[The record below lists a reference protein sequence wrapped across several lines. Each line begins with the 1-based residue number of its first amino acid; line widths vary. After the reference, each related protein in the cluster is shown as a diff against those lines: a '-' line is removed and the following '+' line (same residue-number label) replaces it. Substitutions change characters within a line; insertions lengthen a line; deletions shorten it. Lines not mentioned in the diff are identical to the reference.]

1 MLIKEPHEMTCCSRL
16 AAFAAGTALIALQ
29 TAPAFAEGTNV
40 GTTIT
45 NTATVDFQV
54 GSVQQTQETASNSF
68 TVDRKVNLTVALV
81 GGPTTSVVPGEAG
94 AVITFDVANLSND
107 TIDAVLA
114 VTQASSGDNFNAANV
129 RIFVD
134 DGDGVFDA
142 GDTQTALIDEIPEDA
157 VVRVFVVSDIPL
169 GRANN
174 DLANLTLS
182 ATAHA
187 GGAPGSQGAVLTATS
202 GANTSGVD
210 TVLADGAGPDDS
222 ANDGIFTARGAY
234 AVTAATLTVTK
245 TSRVLQDPVNGA
257 TNPKAIPGAE
267 VEYCVA
273 VANASGSAAATNVV
287 VTDVVP
293 SDLTIVAGSVLVD
306 GALDGSNNCTGGSAG
321 GSVSGQTVSAP
332 LSDIAGGQIR
342 TAAFRVTIN

>member
-1 MLIKEPHEMTCCSRL
+1 M
-16 AAFAAGTALIALQ
+16 AALAAGTALIALQ
-29 TAPAFAEGTNV
+29 TAPAFAEGTNA

-45 NTATVDFQV
+45 NTATVDYEV
-54 GSVQQTQETASNSF
+54 GGVQQTQETASDSF

-114 VTQASSGDNFNAANV
+114 VTQAASGDDFDVGNV
-129 RIFVD
+129 RIVID
-134 DGDGVFDA
+134 DGNGVYDA
-142 GDTQTALIDEIPEDA
+142 GDTEAALIDEIAEDA
-157 VVRVFVVSDIPL
+157 TVRVFVVSDIPL
-169 GRANN
+169 GRAND

-182 ATAHA
+182 ATAHE

-202 GANTSGVD
+202 GANTNGID
-210 TVLADGAGPDDS
+210 TVLADSAGSDDS
-222 ANDGIFTARGAY
+222 ANDGIFSTRGGY
-234 AVTAATLTVTK
+234 SVTAATLTVTK
-245 TSRVLQDPVNGA
+245 TNRVLQDPVNGS

-273 VANASGSAAATNVV
+273 VSNAAGSALATNIV

-293 SDLTIVAGSVLVD
+293 ADLTIVAGSILVD
-306 GALDGSNNCTGGSAG
+306 GTLDGSNNCTGGSAG
-321 GSVSGQTVSAP
+321 GSISGQTVTAP
-332 LSDIAGGQIR
+332 LSDIAGGETR

>member
-1 MLIKEPHEMTCCSRL
+1 MTLLSRL
-16 AAFAAGTALIALQ
+16 AAFAAGTAMVALQ
-29 TAPAFAEGTNV
+29 TAPAMAEGTSA

-45 NTATVDFQV
+45 NTATVDYQV
-54 GSVQQTQETASNSF
+54 GNVQQTQETASDSF

-81 GGPTTSVVPGEAG
+81 GGPTISVVPGQTD

-114 VTQASSGDNFNAANV
+114 VSQAGSGDNFNASNV

-134 DGDGVFDA
+134 DGNGIYDA
-142 GDTQTALIDEIPEDA
+142 GDTQTTLIDEIAEDA
-157 VVRVFVVSDIPL
+157 TVRVFVVSDIPL
-169 GRANN
+169 GQANN

-182 ATAHA
+182 ATAHE
-187 GGAPGSQGAVLTATS
+187 GGAAGSQGAVLTATS

-210 TVLADGAGPDDS
+210 TVLADGAGSDDS
-222 ANDGIFTARGAY
+222 ANDGVFSARGAY
-234 AVTAATLTVTK
+234 SVSAATLTVTK
-245 TSRVLQDPVNGA
+245 TSRVLQDPVNGS

-273 VANASGSAAATNVV
+273 VSNAAGSALATNVV

-293 SDLTIVAGSVLVD
+293 ADLTIVAGSVVVD
-306 GALDGSNNCTGGSAG
+306 GTLDGSNNCTGGSAG
-321 GSVSGQTVSAP
+321 GSLSGQTVTAP
-332 LSDIAGGQIR
+332 LSDIAAGETR

>member
-1 MLIKEPHEMTCCSRL
+1 MNSPSRL
-16 AAFAAGTALIALQ
+16 AALAAGTALIALHA
-29 TAPAFAEGTNV
+29 APVLAEGTNV

-45 NTATVDFQV
+45 NSATVDFQV
-54 GSVQQTQETASNSF
+54 GSVQQTQQTASDSF
-68 TVDRKVNLTVALV
+68 TVDRKVNLTVTLV

-114 VTQASSGDNFNAANV
+114 VSQASSGDDFDATNL

-142 GDTQTALIDEIPEDA
+142 GDTQTTLIDEIAEDA
-157 VVRVFVVSDIPL
+157 VTRVFVVSDIPL
-169 GRANN
+169 GRSNT

-182 ATAHA
+182 ATAHQ
-187 GGAPGSQGAVLTATS
+187 GGTAGSQGAVLTATA
-202 GANTSGVD
+202 GGNTSGVD

-222 ANDGIFTARGAY
+222 ANDGIFTARSGY

-245 TSRVLQDPVNGA
+245 TSRVLQDPVNGS

-273 VANASGSAAATNVV
+273 VANAAGSATATNVV

-293 SDLTIVAGSVLVD
+293 ADLAIVAGSVLVN
-306 GALDGSNNCTGGSAG
+306 GGLDGSNNCTGGSAG
-321 GSVSGQTVSAP
+321 GTVAGQTVTAP
-332 LSDIAGGQIR
+332 LSDIAGGETR

>member
-1 MLIKEPHEMTCCSRL
+1 MTLLPRL
-16 AAFAAGTALIALQ
+16 AAFAAGTAMVALQ
-29 TAPAFAEGTNV
+29 TAPAVAEGTSA

-45 NTATVDFQV
+45 NTATVDYQV
-54 GSVQQTQETASNSF
+54 GAVQQTGETASDSF

-81 GGPTTSVVPGEAG
+81 GGPTTSVVPGQTD

-107 TIDAVLA
+107 TIDSVLA
-114 VTQASSGDNFNAANV
+114 VTQAGSGDNFNTSNV

-134 DGDGVFDA
+134 DGDGVYDA
-142 GDTQTALIDEIPEDA
+142 GDTQTTLIDEIAEDA
-157 VVRVFVVSDIPL
+157 TVRVFVVSDIPL
-169 GRANN
+169 GQANN

-187 GGAPGSQGAVLTATS
+187 GGAPGTQGAVLTATS

-222 ANDGIFTARGAY
+222 ANDGVFSARGAY
-234 AVTAATLTVTK
+234 SVTAATLTVTK
-245 TSRVLQDPVNGA
+245 TNRVLQDPING
-257 TNPKAIPGAE
+257 TTDPKAIPGAE

-273 VANASGSAAATNVV
+273 VSNAAGSALATNVV

-293 SDLTIVAGSVLVD
+293 ADLTIVAGSVVVD
-306 GALDGSNNCTGGSAG
+306 GTLDGSNNCTGGSAG
-321 GSVSGQTVSAP
+321 GSVAGQAVTAP
-332 LSDIAGGQIR
+332 LSDIAAGETR
-342 TAAFRVTIN
+342 TAAFRATIN

>member
-1 MLIKEPHEMTCCSRL
+1 MARRPHL
-16 AAFAAGTALIALQ
+16 AALMAGTATVALHM
-29 TAPAFAEGTNV
+29 APAFAEGTNS

-54 GSVQQTQETASNSF
+54 GSVQQTQRTANSSF

-81 GGPTTSVVPGEAG
+81 GGPTTSVVPGEAQ

-114 VTQASSGDNFNAANV
+114 VTQAGSGDNFNATNV

-134 DGDGVFDA
+134 DGDGVYDA
-142 GDTQTALIDEIPEDA
+142 GDTQTTLIDEIAED
-157 VVRVFVVSDIPL
+157 VVRRVFVVSDIPL
-169 GRANN
+169 DRANN

-187 GGAPGSQGAVLTATS
+187 GGAAGTQGAVLTATP
-202 GANTSGVD
+202 GGNTSGVD

-222 ANDGIFTARGAY
+222 ANDGVFTARSGY
-234 AVTAATLTVTK
+234 RVTAATLTVTK
-245 TSRVLQDPVNGA
+245 TSRVLQDPLSGA

-273 VANASGSAAATNVV
+273 VSNAAGGALATNVV

-293 SDLTIVAGSVLVD
+293 SDLTIVAGSIRVN
-306 GALDGSNNCTGGSAG
+306 GGLDGSNNCTGGSAG
-321 GSVSGQTVSAP
+321 GSIAGQTVTAP
-332 LSDIAGGQIR
+332 LSDIAGGETR